1 MRMRSNKLSAEQ
13 ERACERLRTLWA
25 REKARIG
32 TQADMARLCG
42 WTTQGAFNQY
52 LACRIPMGVEALLLM
67 SRALRV
73 HPDEINPELWSRV
86 TFEHLDLVKRDV
98 TRTVVGDTDGA
109 AGQTLTDQVFVTSKQ
124 LADIDEYLKLT
135 ANNQEII
142 SKIIAALIQDGG
154 SDSRQTD
161 QKISA

>member
-1 MRMRSNKLSAEQ
+1 MRMRSNKLSTEQ
-13 ERACERLRTLWA
+13 ERACGRLRALWA
-25 REKARIG
+25 REKGRIG

-73 HPDEINPELWSRV
+73 HPDEIYPELWSRV

-98 TRTVVGDTDGA
+98 TRTVVGETDGA
-109 AGQTLTDQVFVTSKQ
+109 AGQAQTDQVFVTSKQ
-124 LADIDEYLKLT
+124 LSDIDEYLKLT
-135 ANNQEII
+135 AENQEII

-154 SDSRQTD
+154 TDSRQDD

>member
-1 MRMRSNKLSAEQ
+1 
-13 ERACERLRTLWA
+13 
-25 REKARIG
+25 
-32 TQADMARLCG
+32 MAKLCG

-73 HPDEINPELWSRV
+73 HPDEIYPELWERV

-98 TRTVVGDTDGA
+98 TRTVVDNGDSHS
-109 AGQTLTDQVFVTSKQ
+109 GQADQLFVTRKQ
-124 LADIDEYLKLT
+124 LSDIDDYLNLT
-135 ANNQEII
+135 PENQGII

-154 SDSRQTD
+154 TAPSQED